1 MKINCYGEITDDAS
15 LAFRMA
21 HTPLEIKRLGEW
33 TFARYTEGESS
44 AIHRFKVGE
53 DGAVEEMWSY
63 GKWVTLK
70 SSSMFLLIKPW
81 RLKNGCHSIQSMG
94 ETSLSSPLDSD
105 DIRRR

>member
-21 HTPLEIKRLGEW
+21 HTPLEIKRHGEW
-33 TFARYTEGESS
+33 TFARFNDGESS

-63 GKWVTLK
+63 GKWADAE
-70 SSSMFLLIKPW
+70 
-81 RLKNGCHSIQSMG
+81 RLVYV
-94 ETSLSSPLDSD
+94 PLDQTLEVEKWVS
-105 DIRRR
+105 

>member
-63 GKWVTLK
+63 GKWAGAEKLVYV
-70 SSSMFLLIKPW
+70 
-81 RLKNGCHSIQSMG
+81 
-94 ETSLSSPLDSD
+94 PLDQTLEVEKWVS
-105 DIRRR
+105 